1 MDAPSS
7 YFFHLEKKSV
17 QQKQMY
23 HLRRPDGVIT
33 SDPVE
38 IRKLALNFYTDLYG
52 AETCDPNV
60 VSDLLSDLPKL
71 TNEQKNS
78 LDKLITF
85 QEITEAMKQLSN
97 GRSPGIDDYQQS
109 FYQFILECTRK

>member
-1 MDAPSS
+1 MNNNNDGNVQNEHLKKKKELGSLLQEQVKGALIRARICSIKDMDAPSS

-38 IRKLALNFYTDLYG
+38 IRKLALNFYT
-52 AETCDPNV
+52 TCMVLRLVILNV
-60 VSDLLSDLPKL
+60 F
-71 TNEQKNS
+71 
-78 LDKLITF
+78 LI
-85 QEITEAMKQLSN
+85 
-97 GRSPGIDDYQQS
+97 
-109 FYQFILECTRK
+109 C